1 MPRGPIGSIDDPL
14 ADPYD
19 VPTYGFGFRT
29 STYQR
34 REDAD
39 PSGRV
44 TGMKLWL
51 CKNRIFSSY
60 CNVHCKG
67 LYSYIDDLGERHS
80 VRYAAGAGTGYQVT
94 NAVPDAPSAVR
105 FSAPLYKTGRNV
117 RGKVAYERGPG
128 REYKFIAS
136 GPDQRRSE
144 STGADGITR
153 GSYSY
158 LDDKGV
164 QRTVQYIAGAGIGYR
179 VVQSTT
185 GVGTHLSPQPAIP
198 EFGIASSQ
206 SNDISDDEGTG
217 FASAASGSFLP
228 HRNGVGNSNS
238 GANGNGFGGNSGG
251 NGAGFNSNGAGSG
264 SGHGTGASGTGYGNK
279 SGGTGSGHSS
289 NSGGSGGTF
298 GSNSG
303 GSAGGSKGSAAGHK
317 NTGSKG
323 SGFGSGES
331 AGGSGFGSSAS
342 GIGFG
347 SPSSSGST
355 GFGSGSGYG
364 NSGSDSGIGSGINN
378 GGGFGASD
386 SKGGSNFDN
395 YEDDDVSHRE
405 RDPLHS
411 SEHSSAGGF
420 NKPGGHRG
428 NAVGSQNAGKPIGAN
443 RGGTRYSGN
452 RNGQA
457 GSQNRPPH
465 VTGNRVVLE
474 RERTRD
480 WEGGA
485 RDSTIV
491 KNVGNWYVGLPP
503 GAAVRA
509 HVQSIDLLPL
519 GNRPI
524 SPGDALRQDE
534 QRSLE
539 YNYYD

>member
-1 MPRGPIGSIDDPL
+1 M
-14 ADPYD
+14 
-19 VPTYGFGFRT
+19 
-29 STYQR
+29 
-34 REDAD
+34 
-39 PSGRV
+39 
-44 TGMKLWL
+44 
-51 CKNRIFSSY
+51 
-60 CNVHCKG
+60 
-67 LYSYIDDLGERHS
+67 
-80 VRYAAGAGTGYQVT
+80 
-94 NAVPDAPSAVR
+94 
-105 FSAPLYKTGRNV
+105 

-185 GVGTHLSPQPAIP
+185 GVGTHLSPRPAIP

-206 SNDISDDEGTG
+206 TNDITDDEGTG
-217 FASAASGSFLP
+217 FAAAASGSFIP

-238 GANGNGFGGNSGG
+238 GGNGNGFGSNSGD
-251 NGAGFNSNGAGSG
+251 NGAGFGSSSGNSG
-264 SGHGTGASGTGYGNK
+264 SGQGSNSGGSSIGFGSN
-279 SGGTGSGHSS
+279 SGGTGSGHGG
-289 NSGGSGGTF
+289 NAGASGAGF
-298 GSNSG
+298 GSNTG
-303 GSAGGSKGSAAGHK
+303 ASAGGSKGSSTGHK
-317 NTGSKG
+317 NTGSYASSKG
-323 SGFGSGES
+323 GGFGSGES
-331 AGGSGFGSSAS
+331 SGGSGFGSSAS
-342 GIGFG
+342 GDGFG
-347 SPSSSGST
+347 STSSDGST
-355 GFGSGSGYG
+355 GFGNSGSGSSSGYG
-364 NSGSDSGIGSGINN
+364 NSGSGSNK
-378 GGGFGASD
+378 GGSYAAGD
-386 SKGGSNFDN
+386 DKGSNFDN
-395 YEDDDVSHRE
+395 YDDDLTHRE

-411 SEHSSAGGF
+411 SEHSLAGGF
-420 NKPGGHRG
+420 GKPGGHRDNAFG
-428 NAVGSQNAGKPIGAN
+428 NKNAGKDTPRPNGAN

-452 RNGQA
+452 RPGST
-457 GSQNRPPH
+457 GSQNRPPY
-465 VTGNRVVLE
+465 VTGNRIVLE

-480 WEGGA
+480 WVGGA

-509 HVQSIDLLPL
+509 HVQNIDLLPL